1 MSYTEQRQTMPE
13 IISSVGLQLLI
24 FILIGFVFYI
34 VENIIISRRSKENGS
49 KATTTGEL
57 TRIVD
62 GLNETS
68 NELDHILAEVVQ
80 VAQGRAEA
88 ATKLQ
93 AEINRLEQ
101 AEEEYLVRIET
112 LKNEPI
118 RVINDLLNELQPNQ
132 IRTPRR
138 DFLLFVAGGVVSAIV
153 SIVLGLL
160 GLGG

>member
-1 MSYTEQRQTMPE
+1 MSEN
-13 IISSVGLQLLI
+13 ISSVGLQLLI
-24 FILIGFVFYI
+24 FILIGFVFFI
-34 VENIIISRRSKENGS
+34 VENMILSRRSRETGS
-49 KATTTGEL
+49 KTTTTGEL
-57 TRIVD
+57 TRLVND
-62 GLNETS
+62 LNQTS
-68 NELDHILAEVVQ
+68 NELDNILAEVVQ

-112 LKNEPI
+112 LKNEPL

-138 DFLLFVAGGVVSAIV
+138 DLMLFVAGGVVSAIV
-153 SIVLGLL
+153 SIVLGFL

>member
-1 MSYTEQRQTMPE
+1 MPE
-13 IISSVGLQLLI
+13 IISSIGLQLLI

-34 VENIIISRRSKENGS
+34 VENVIISRQSREAGS

-57 TRIVD
+57 TRLVD
-62 GLNETS
+62 GLNKTS
-68 NELDHILAEVVQ
+68 NELDTILAEVVQ

-93 AEINRLEQ
+93 AEISRLER
-101 AEEEYLVRIET
+101 AEEEYLVRIEL
-112 LKNEPI
+112 LKNEPL
-118 RVINDLLNELQPNQ
+118 RVVNDLLNELKPNQ

-138 DFLLFVAGGVVSAIV
+138 DLMLFVAGGIVSAIV
-153 SIVLGLL
+153 SVVLGFL

>member
-1 MSYTEQRQTMPE
+1 MSET
-13 IISSVGLQLLI
+13 ISSVGLQLLI
-24 FILIGFVFYI
+24 FILIGFVFFI
-34 VENIIISRRSKENGS
+34 VENMILSRRSRETGS

-57 TRIVD
+57 TRLVND
-62 GLNETS
+62 LNKTS
-68 NELDHILAEVVQ
+68 NELDNILAEVVQ

-93 AEINRLEQ
+93 AEIDRLEQ

-112 LKNEPI
+112 LKNEPL

-138 DFLLFVAGGVVSAIV
+138 DFLLFVAGGLVSAMV

-160 GLGG
+160 GLGAS

>member
-1 MSYTEQRQTMPE
+1 MSEN
-13 IISSVGLQLLI
+13 ISSVGLQLLI
-24 FILIGFVFYI
+24 FILIGFVFFI
-34 VENIIISRRSKENGS
+34 VENMILSRRSRETGS

-57 TRIVD
+57 TRLVND
-62 GLNETS
+62 LNQTS
-68 NELDHILAEVVQ
+68 NELDNILAEVVQ

-93 AEINRLEQ
+93 DEINRLEQ

-112 LKNEPI
+112 LKNEPL
-118 RVINDLLNELQPNQ
+118 RVINDLLSELQPNQ

-138 DFLLFVAGGVVSAIV
+138 DLMLFVAGGLVSVIV
-153 SIVLGLL
+153 SIALGLL

>member
-1 MSYTEQRQTMPE
+1 MSEN
-13 IISSVGLQLLI
+13 ISSVGLQLLI
-24 FILIGFVFYI
+24 FILIGFVFFI
-34 VENIIISRRSKENGS
+34 VENMILSRRSRERGS

-57 TRIVD
+57 TRLVND
-62 GLNETS
+62 LNKTS
-68 NELDHILAEVVQ
+68 NELDNILAEVVQ

-88 ATKLQ
+88 TTKLQ
-93 AEINRLEQ
+93 DEINKLEQ

-112 LKNEPI
+112 LKNEPL

-138 DFLLFVAGGVVSAIV
+138 DLMLFVAGGVVSAIV

>member
-1 MSYTEQRQTMPE
+1 MSEN
-13 IISSVGLQLLI
+13 ISSVGLQLLI
-24 FILIGFVFYI
+24 FILIGFVFFI
-34 VENIIISRRSKENGS
+34 VENMILSRRSRERGS

-57 TRIVD
+57 TRLVND
-62 GLNETS
+62 LNQTS
-68 NELDHILAEVVQ
+68 NELDNILAEVVQ

-88 ATKLQ
+88 TTKLQ
-93 AEINRLEQ
+93 DEINKLEQ

-112 LKNEPI
+112 LKNEPL

-138 DFLLFVAGGVVSAIV
+138 DLMLFVAGGLVSAIV
-153 SIVLGLL
+153 SIVLGLF

>member
-1 MSYTEQRQTMPE
+1 MSET
-13 IISSVGLQLLI
+13 ISTVGLELLI
-24 FILIGFVFYI
+24 FILIGFVFFI
-34 VENIIISRRSKENGS
+34 VENMIISRRSRESGS

-57 TRIVD
+57 TRLVD
-62 GLNETS
+62 GLNQTS

-88 ATKLQ
+88 AAKLQ

-101 AEEEYLVRIET
+101 AEEEYLVRIEL
-112 LKNEPI
+112 LKNEPL
-118 RVINDLLNELQPNQ
+118 RVVNDLLNELQPNQ

-138 DFLLFVAGGVVSAIV
+138 DLMLFLAGGAISAIV

>member
-1 MSYTEQRQTMPE
+1 MSEP
-13 IISSVGLQLLI
+13 ISSVGLQLLI
-24 FILIGFVFYI
+24 FILIGFVFFI
-34 VENIIISRRSKENGS
+34 VESMIISRRSKETGS

-57 TRIVD
+57 TRLVND
-62 GLNETS
+62 LNQTS
-68 NELDHILAEVVQ
+68 NELDNILAEVVQ
-80 VAQGRAEA
+80 VAHGRAEA

-101 AEEEYLVRIET
+101 AEEEYLVRIEI
-112 LKNEPI
+112 LKNEPL
-118 RVINDLLNELQPNQ
+118 RVINGLLNELRPNQ

-138 DFLLFVAGGVVSAIV
+138 DFMLFVAGGGVSAIV

>member
-1 MSYTEQRQTMPE
+1 MSET
-13 IISSVGLQLLI
+13 ISTVGLELLI
-24 FILIGFVFYI
+24 FILIGFVFFI
-34 VENIIISRRSKENGS
+34 IENMIISRRSREAGS

-57 TRIVD
+57 TRLVD
-62 GLNETS
+62 GLNKTS
-68 NELDHILAEVVQ
+68 NELDTILAEVVQ

-93 AEINRLEQ
+93 VEINRLEK
-101 AEEEYLVRIET
+101 AEEEYLVRIEL
-112 LKNEPI
+112 LKNEPL
-118 RVINDLLNELQPNQ
+118 RVVNDLLNELKPNQ

-138 DFLLFVAGGVVSAIV
+138 DLMLFVAGGVVSVIV

>member
-1 MSYTEQRQTMPE
+1 MEQRQTMSE
-13 IISSVGLQLLI
+13 TISSAGLQLLI
-24 FILIGFVFYI
+24 LILIGFVFFI
-34 VENIIISRRSKENGS
+34 VENMIITRRSRETGS

-57 TRIVD
+57 TRLVD
-62 GLNETS
+62 DLNKTS
-68 NELDHILAEVVQ
+68 DELDNILAEVVQ

-101 AEEEYLVRIET
+101 AEEEFLVRIET
-112 LKNEPI
+112 LKNEPL
-118 RVINDLLNELQPNQ
+118 RVVSDLLNDLQPNQ

-138 DFLLFVAGGVVSAIV
+138 DFVLFVAGGVVSAIV
-153 SIVLGLL
+153 STVLGLL

>member
-1 MSYTEQRQTMPE
+1 MSET
-13 IISSVGLQLLI
+13 ISTVGLELLI
-24 FILIGFVFYI
+24 FLLIGLVFFI
-34 VENIIISRRSKENGS
+34 VENMILYRRSKETGS

-57 TRIVD
+57 TRLVND
-62 GLNETS
+62 LNQTS
-68 NELDHILAEVVQ
+68 NELDNILAEVVQ

-93 AEINRLEQ
+93 AEIDRLER

-112 LKNEPI
+112 LKNEPL

-138 DFLLFVAGGVVSAIV
+138 DFLLFVSGGLVSAIV
-153 SIVLGLL
+153 SILLGLL
-160 GLGG
+160 

>member
-1 MSYTEQRQTMPE
+1 MSEN
-13 IISSVGLQLLI
+13 ISSVGLQLLI
-24 FILIGFVFYI
+24 FILIGFVFFI
-34 VENIIISRRSKENGS
+34 VENMILSRRSRERGS

-57 TRIVD
+57 TRLVND
-62 GLNETS
+62 LNKTS
-68 NELDHILAEVVQ
+68 NELDNILAEVVQ

-88 ATKLQ
+88 TTKLQ
-93 AEINRLEQ
+93 DEINKLEQ

-112 LKNEPI
+112 LKNEPL

-138 DFLLFVAGGVVSAIV
+138 DLMLFVAGGLVSAIV
-153 SIVLGLL
+153 SIVLGLF

>member
-1 MSYTEQRQTMPE
+1 MSET
-13 IISSVGLQLLI
+13 ISSVGLELLI

-34 VENIIISRRSKENGS
+34 VENIILSRRSRQTGS
-49 KATTTGEL
+49 KTTTTGEL
-57 TRIVD
+57 TRLVND
-62 GLNETS
+62 LNQTS
-68 NELDHILAEVVQ
+68 NELDNILAEVVQ

-93 AEINRLEQ
+93 DEINRLEQ

-112 LKNEPI
+112 LKNEPL

-138 DFLLFVAGGVVSAIV
+138 DLMLFVAGGLVSVMV

>member
-1 MSYTEQRQTMPE
+1 M
-13 IISSVGLQLLI
+13 
-24 FILIGFVFYI
+24 IL
-34 VENIIISRRSKENGS
+34 SRRSRETGS

-57 TRIVD
+57 TRLVNE
-62 GLNETS
+62 LNKTS
-68 NELDHILAEVVQ
+68 NELDNILAEVVE
-80 VAQGRAEA
+80 VAQGRAD
-88 ATKLQ
+88 ATIKLQ
-93 AEINRLEQ
+93 AEINRLER

-112 LKNEPI
+112 LKNEPL

-138 DFLLFVAGGVVSAIV
+138 DLMLFVSGGVVSAIV

>member
-1 MSYTEQRQTMPE
+1 MSET
-13 IISSVGLQLLI
+13 ISSVGLQLLI

-34 VENIIISRRSKENGS
+34 VENMIISRRSRETAS

-57 TRIVD
+57 TQLVD
-62 GLNETS
+62 GLNQTS

-88 ATKLQ
+88 AIKLQ
-93 AEINRLEQ
+93 AEISRLER
-101 AEEEYLVRIET
+101 AEEEYLVRIEL
-112 LKNEPI
+112 LKNEPL
-118 RVINDLLNELQPNQ
+118 RVVNDLLNELKPNQ

-138 DFLLFVAGGVVSAIV
+138 DLMLFLAGGVVSAIV

>member
-1 MSYTEQRQTMPE
+1 MPE

-24 FILIGFVFYI
+24 FLLIGFVFFI
-34 VENIIISRRSKENGS
+34 VENRIKSRRAREAGS

-57 TRIVD
+57 SRLVK
-62 GLNETS
+62 GLDHTS
-68 NELDHILAEVVQ
+68 NELDSILAEVVQ
-80 VAQGRAEA
+80 VAKGRVEA

-93 AEINRLEQ
+93 AEITRLEK

-112 LKNEPI
+112 LKNEPL
-118 RVINDLLNELQPNQ
+118 RVVNDLLNELQPNQ

-138 DFLLFVAGGVVSAIV
+138 DLMLFIAGGVVSAIV
-153 SIVLGLL
+153 SIVLNLL

>member
-1 MSYTEQRQTMPE
+1 MTD
-13 IISSVGLQLLI
+13 IISIIGLQLLI

-34 VENIIISRRSKENGS
+34 VENIVLSRRSKEAGS

-57 TRIVD
+57 SRLVD
-62 GLNETS
+62 GLNQTS
-68 NELDHILAEVVQ
+68 NELDNILAEVVQ

-93 AEINRLEQ
+93 AEISRLEQ
-101 AEEEYLVRIET
+101 AEEQYLVRIEM
-112 LKNEPI
+112 LKNEPL
-118 RVINDLLNELQPNQ
+118 RVVNDLLNELQPNQ

-138 DFLLFVAGGVVSAIV
+138 DLMIFLAGGLVSAVV
-153 SIVLGLL
+153 SIVLRLL